1 MTTGGKDKSS
11 IITSTIAE
19 DQPKKKKAK
28 AEPGQADR
36 EEPHYTQKV
45 EIHVK
50 IPDDLKDRLAD
61 DWDFICRQKKLVKL
75 PCEFTVDKILDEYL
89 VQKVSVK
96 GTTPCKES
104 IVAEFTAGALNDPIY
119 LFSSSYTRD
128 ENLDICRAQSNK
140 CKCVLISIA
149 HRGLKWT
156 KM

>member
-128 ENLDICRAQSNK
+128 ENLDICRA
-140 CKCVLISIA
+140 
-149 HRGLKWT
+149 
-156 KM
+156 